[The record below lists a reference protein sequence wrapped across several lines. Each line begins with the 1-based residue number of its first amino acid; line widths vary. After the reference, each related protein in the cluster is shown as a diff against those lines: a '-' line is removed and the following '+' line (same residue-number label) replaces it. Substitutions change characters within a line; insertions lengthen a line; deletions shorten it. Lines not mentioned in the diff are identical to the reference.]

1 MTKKLTKEM
10 LQEMG
15 ITDVHWDEETNSWCI
30 TRNWHKCGKRGAMR
44 EYRLAIRKLRAKR
57 KYTQGKEYP
66 GVVFSYQGKT
76 QAFTLSRFIYAWF
89 HEGGVPEGMDVDHRN
104 NDKNDTSLSNLV
116 LLTREENLAK
126 RFSDNPNCYR
136 CQWDYLK
143 KHKEEK

>member
-15 ITDVHWDEETNSWCI
+15 ITDVHWDDETNSWCI
-30 TRNWHKCGKRGAMR
+30 TRNWHKCGKKGAMR
-44 EYRLAIRKLRAKR
+44 EYRLAIRKLKAKR
-57 KYTQGKEYP
+57 KYTQDKEYP

-76 QAFTLSRFIYAWF
+76 QAFTLSRFIYAWVYG
-89 HEGGVPEGMDVDHRN
+89 EVPENMDVDHRCPDVEN
-104 NDKNDTSLSNLV
+104 CRIENLQ

-143 KHKEEK
+143 KHKEG